1 MRHGRSYLEEEQLGK
16 AFDARLLRRLSR
28 YLRPYIWLFVLAFLL
43 SGGITVIEIA
53 LPYITKTAIDSVL
66 TPPWVEIT
74 AEKPP
79 IPGAIPLQEGHYLV
93 RYSLLPR
100 TLRETLELK
109 GELGER
115 YLLVRESDP
124 GSALAAKY
132 PQLFRP
138 IPGGYAVSARSLRE
152 LPREELVLLR
162 GKSVRTLVI
171 LALVF
176 LGFLLVRFFLSY
188 GQVYTL
194 QYAGQRIMADM
205 RREIFFHIL
214 RLPMSFLDKQPVG
227 RLVTRATNDVAAI
240 NEMFTQGLVNLVQDI
255 FMMVGVMVIMFRLE
269 ARLALLVLAFGP
281 VLFGLAA
288 WFRAKARSAYREA
301 RRRLARLNAY
311 LQEALSGIQI
321 IQLFLQEIR
330 SFRRFAEI
338 NRDYYRAQMRSLL
351 VYSIFGPAISAMQHI
366 AIALLI
372 WYGGRGVLSGTLTL
386 GALVAFTSYVRM
398 FFQPLSD
405 LSERYNIFQAA
416 MAAAERILGL
426 LDRPREET
434 GTKVL
439 AALRGEIEFR
449 DVWFAYN
456 DEEWVLKGISFR
468 VRPGERIAIVGP
480 TGSGKTTIVNL
491 LLGLYRPQ
499 RGKILVDGV
508 ELGELDLEAFRKR
521 VAIVPQD
528 VFLFAGDILENI
540 RLWDERVPP
549 ERVELAARRVGL
561 DELLSRLPQGFS
573 TDVRERGA
581 RLSLGERQ
589 LISLARAVVADP
601 RILILDEATSSID
614 SHTEALVQR
623 SLHEL
628 MQGRTTIAIA
638 HRLST
643 IRDMDRVLVLHEGE
657 LVEEGT
663 VEELLSRKGLFRALW
678 ELQFKGAS
686 SAAD

>member
-1 MRHGRSYLEEEQLGK
+1 MRHGSSYLEEERLGK

-28 YLRPYIWLFVLAFLL
+28 YLRPYIWPFVLAFLL

-66 TPPWVEIT
+66 TLPWVEVM

-79 IPGAIPLQEGHYLV
+79 LPGAIPLQEGHYLV
-93 RYSLLPR
+93 RYNLLPR
-100 TLRETLELK
+100 ALREALERK

-115 YLLVRESDP
+115 YLLVREGDP

-132 PQLFRP
+132 PRLFRP

-162 GKSVRTLVI
+162 GKSVRTLGV

-176 LGFLLVRFFLSY
+176 LGLLLVRFFLSY

-205 RREIFFHIL
+205 RREIFSHIL

-269 ARLALLVLAFGP
+269 ARLALLVLAFSP
-281 VLFGLAA
+281 VLYGLAA
-288 WFRAKARSAYREA
+288 WFRVRARSAYREA
-301 RRRLARLNAY
+301 RKRLARLNAY

-321 IQLFLQEIR
+321 IQLFLQEVR

-338 NRDYYRAQMRSLL
+338 NRDYYGAQMRSLL
-351 VYSIFGPAISAMQHI
+351 VFSVFGPAISAMQHI

-398 FFQPLSD
+398 FFRPLSD

-434 GTKVL
+434 GAEVL
-439 AALRGEIEFR
+439 PALRGEIEFR

-456 DEEWVLKGISFR
+456 DKEWVLKGVSFR
-468 VRPGERIAIVGP
+468 VRPGERVAIVGP
-480 TGSGKTTIVNL
+480 TGSGKTTVVNL

-499 RGKILVDGV
+499 RGKILIDGV
-508 ELGELDLEAFRKR
+508 DLGELDLEAFRKR

-561 DELLSRLPQGFS
+561 EELLSRLPRGFS

-678 ELQFKGAS
+678 ELQFRGALRGK
-686 SAAD
+686 

>member
-1 MRHGRSYLEEEQLGK
+1 MRHGAEYLEDEKLGK

-28 YLRPYIWLFVLAFLL
+28 YLRPYLWLFVLAFFL

-53 LPYITKTAIDSVL
+53 LPYLTKTAIDSVL
-66 TPPWVEIT
+66 TLPWIEVRSGEPP
-74 AEKPP
+74 AE
-79 IPGAIPLQEGHYLV
+79 GAVPLGDGRYLV
-93 RYSLLPR
+93 RYGALPR
-100 TLRETLELK
+100 TAREELELS
-109 GELGER
+109 GALGER
-115 YLLVRESDP
+115 YLFVPEGDRAVAVAER
-124 GSALAAKY
+124 Y
-132 PQLFRP
+132 PDLFLRV
-138 IPGGYAVSARSLRE
+138 PGGYAIPAGSLGEIPRRE
-152 LPREELVLLR
+152 IPLLR
-162 GKSVRTLVI
+162 GRAFSMLGT

-176 LGFLLVRFFLSY
+176 VGFLLLRFLLSY
-188 GQVYTL
+188 GQVFTL

-205 RREIFFHIL
+205 RREIFGHVL

-255 FMMVGVMVIMFRLE
+255 FMMVGVMVVMFRLE
-269 ARLALLVLAFGP
+269 PRLGLIILAFGP
-281 VLFGLAA
+281 GLFVLAL
-288 WFRAKARSAYREA
+288 WFRREARSAYREA

-311 LQEALSGIQI
+311 LQEAISGIQI
-321 IQLFLQEIR
+321 IQLFLQELR
-330 SFRRFAEI
+330 SFKRFAGI

-351 VYSIFGPAISAMQHI
+351 VYSLFGPAISAMQHI

-372 WYGGRGVLSGTLTL
+372 WYGGRGVLTGSLTL

-426 LDRPREET
+426 LDQPREAT
-434 GTKVL
+434 GTRVL
-439 AALRGEIEFR
+439 RDIRGEIEFR

-456 DEEWVLKGISFR
+456 DEEWVLRGVSFR
-468 VRPGERIAIVGP
+468 VRPGERVAIVGP

-491 LLGLYRPQ
+491 LLGFYRPQ
-499 RGKILVDGV
+499 RGKILIDGV
-508 ELGELDLEAFRKR
+508 DLAELDLHELRKHI
-521 VAIVPQD
+521 AIVPQD

-540 RLWDERVPP
+540 RLWDKRVPAEHV
-549 ERVELAARRVGL
+549 ERAAVRVGL
-561 DELLSRLPQGFS
+561 AELLARLPRGFS

-589 LISLARAVVADP
+589 LISLARAVVAEP
-601 RILILDEATSSID
+601 AILILDEATSSID
-614 SHTEALVQR
+614 SHTEVLVQR

-628 MQGRTTIAIA
+628 MRGRTAIAIA

-643 IRDMDRVLVLHEGE
+643 IRDMDRVLVLHEGK

-663 VEELLSRKGLFRALW
+663 VAELLSRGGLFRALW
-678 ELQFKGAS
+678 ELQFKGAGS
-686 SAAD
+686 PGD

>member
-109 GELGER
+109 GELGEQ

>member
-162 GKSVRTLVI
+162 GTSVRTLVI

>member
-79 IPGAIPLQEGHYLV
+79 IPGAIPLEEGHYLV

-100 TLRETLELK
+100 TLREALELK

-152 LPREELVLLR
+152 LPREELALLR
-162 GKSVRTLVI
+162 GKSVRALVI

-214 RLPMSFLDKQPVG
+214 RLPMSFLDRQPVG

>member
-1 MRHGRSYLEEEQLGK
+1 
-16 AFDARLLRRLSR
+16 
-28 YLRPYIWLFVLAFLL
+28 
-43 SGGITVIEIA
+43 
-53 LPYITKTAIDSVL
+53 
-66 TPPWVEIT
+66 
-74 AEKPP
+74 
-79 IPGAIPLQEGHYLV
+79 
-93 RYSLLPR
+93 
-100 TLRETLELK
+100 
-109 GELGER
+109 
-115 YLLVRESDP
+115 
-124 GSALAAKY
+124 AKY
-132 PQLFRP
+132 PRLFRP

-162 GKSVRTLVI
+162 GKSVRTLGV

-176 LGFLLVRFFLSY
+176 LGLLLVRFFLSY

-205 RREIFFHIL
+205 RREIFSHIL

-269 ARLALLVLAFGP
+269 ARLALLVLAFSP
-281 VLFGLAA
+281 VLYGLAA
-288 WFRAKARSAYREA
+288 WFRVRARSAYREA
-301 RRRLARLNAY
+301 RKRLARLNAY

-321 IQLFLQEIR
+321 IQLFLQEVR

-338 NRDYYRAQMRSLL
+338 NRDYYGAQMRSLL
-351 VYSIFGPAISAMQHI
+351 VFSVFGPAISAMQHI

-398 FFQPLSD
+398 FFRPLSD

-434 GTKVL
+434 GAEVL
-439 AALRGEIEFR
+439 PALRGEIEFR

-456 DEEWVLKGISFR
+456 DKEWVLKGVSFR
-468 VRPGERIAIVGP
+468 VRPGERVAIVGP
-480 TGSGKTTIVNL
+480 TGSGKTTVVNL

-499 RGKILVDGV
+499 RGKILIDGV
-508 ELGELDLEAFRKR
+508 DLGELDLEAFRKR

-561 DELLSRLPQGFS
+561 EELLSRLPRGFS

-678 ELQFKGAS
+678 ELQFRGALRGK
-686 SAAD
+686 

>member
-1 MRHGRSYLEEEQLGK
+1 MRHGSEYLEDEKLGK
-16 AFDARLLRRLSR
+16 AFDLRLLRRLSR
-28 YLRPYIWLFVLAFLL
+28 YLRPYLPLFVAAFFL

-53 LPYITKTAIDSVL
+53 LPYLTKTAIDSVL
-66 TPPWVEIT
+66 TLPWIEVA
-74 AEKPP
+74 AEDRPA
-79 IPGAIPLQEGHYLV
+79 PGAIPLGDGEYLV
-93 RYSLLPR
+93 QFGGLSRGM
-100 TLRETLELK
+100 REELELK
-109 GELGER
+109 RAFGER
-115 YLLVRESDP
+115 YLVVPEGSREA
-124 GSALAAKY
+124 ALAAKY
-132 PQLFRP
+132 PDLFRE
-138 IPGGYAVSARSLRE
+138 IPGGFAISASSLQKI
-152 LPREELVLLR
+152 PRDEVALLR
-162 GKSVRTLVI
+162 GRAFTTLGL

-176 LGFLLVRFFLSY
+176 VGFLLLRFVLSY
-188 GQVYTL
+188 GQVFTL

-205 RREIFFHIL
+205 RREIFGHVL

-240 NEMFTQGLVNLVQDI
+240 NEMFTQGLVNLVQDL
-255 FMMVGVMVIMFRLE
+255 FMMVGVMVVMFRLE
-269 ARLALLVLAFGP
+269 QRLGLLLLAFGP
-281 VLFGLAA
+281 VLFVLAL
-288 WFRAKARSAYREA
+288 WFRREARAAYREA

-311 LQEALSGIQI
+311 LQEAISGIQI
-321 IQLFLQEIR
+321 IQLFLQELR

-351 VYSIFGPAISAMQHI
+351 VYALFGPAISAMQHI

-372 WYGGRGVLSGTLTL
+372 WYGGRGVLAGSLTL

-426 LDRPREET
+426 LDRPAEATGARVLRE
-434 GTKVL
+434 
-439 AALRGEIEFR
+439 LRGEVEFR

-456 DEEWVLKGISFR
+456 DEEWVLKGVSFV
-468 VRPGERIAIVGP
+468 VRPGERVAIVGP
-480 TGSGKTTIVNL
+480 TGSGKTTVVNL
-491 LLGLYRPQ
+491 LLGFYRPQ
-499 RGKILVDGV
+499 RGKILIDGV
-508 ELGELDLEAFRKR
+508 DLAELDLGEFRKR
-521 VAIVPQD
+521 IAIVPQD

-540 RLWDERVPP
+540 RLWDKRVPA
-549 ERVELAARRVGL
+549 EHVELAAKRVGL
-561 DELLSRLPQGFS
+561 EELLARLPHGFS

-601 RILILDEATSSID
+601 KILILDEATSSID
-614 SHTEALVQR
+614 SHTEVLVQR

-628 MQGRTTIAIA
+628 MRGRTTIAIA

-643 IRDMDRVLVLHEGE
+643 IRDMDRVLVLHEGK

-663 VEELLSRKGLFRALW
+663 VAELLAQEGLFRALW
-678 ELQFKGAS
+678 ELQFKGAGS
-686 SAAD
+686 PGD